1 MKREKKECV
10 AEIIRELYLHPYVSK
25 EENIVC
31 GCVWLASWIIGIMA
45 QQNEEP
51 QAIGG
56 AFLIFSLSLMLEFV
70 PMKKRYF
77 IPNFVHGLFCI
88 MLVLLLA
95 GSIFLI
101 FYKRT
106 SLVIFGRSLNV
117 KDSMYYMGWIV
128 FFRILISMILSLFEI
143 HRFLYDKEKVM
154 EFENEEEKNKIA
166 IIFMDKANGTK
177 GGMNS

>member
-56 AFLIFSLSLMLEFV
+56 AFLIFSLSLMLE
-70 PMKKRYF
+70 
-77 IPNFVHGLFCI
+77 FVHGLFCI